1 MSDKR
6 SKTTTDSIEETRL
19 FHSRYL
25 RAINSPL
32 RRKIL
37 RLLDEAPS
45 TINNLKD
52 KLNMNK
58 LNLKWH
64 LDILEYGFC
73 IEKQC
78 EKGKLVYVITQ
89 EGKVV
94 NFLDET

>member
-1 MSDKR
+1 LSDKR

-37 RLLDEAPS
+37 RLLDESPL
-45 TINNLKD
+45 TIDNLQE

-64 LDILEYGFC
+64 LDILEHGFC
-73 IEKQC
+73 IEKQG
-78 EKGKLVYVITQ
+78 EKDNLVYVITQ

-94 NFLDET
+94 NLLDQT